1 MPVQSIELADLLS
14 AHDLSITPAQAHGVI
29 CGLVAALGER
39 TPIEWLDL
47 ALGEAGVSGDL
58 PDADQLLLSTL
69 RAEAQAA
76 YAADEFALV
85 PMLPE
90 EESGLVLRVEALGEW
105 CRGFLAGLG
114 QAGLPKGWP
123 ESTEV
128 REALRDLDRIAATEV
143 ELSGDD
149 EEDERDLAELL
160 EFVRFAALM
169 VADDLGA
176 GHVAPTRH

>member
-1 MPVQSIELADLLS
+1 MPVQSVEFADLLT
-14 AHDLSITPAQAHGVI
+14 AHELSITPAQAHGVL
-29 CGLVAALGER
+29 CGLVAALGAQA
-39 TPIEWLDL
+39 PLEWLDL
-47 ALGEAGVSGDL
+47 ALGEGGVSGDL
-58 PDADQLLLSTL
+58 PDADQLLLSAL
-69 RAEAQAA
+69 RSEAQAA
-76 YAADEFALV
+76 FAADEFAFSPL
-85 PMLPE
+85 LPE
-90 EESGLVLRVEALGEW
+90 EEVDLAARVEALGEW

-143 ELSGDD
+143 ELSGETED
-149 EEDERDLAELL
+149 DERDLAELV